1 MRRLALQSS
10 RARTAILGF
19 VVIGLVVLLHRLNQP
34 RGPSQSVQPTALP
47 PTNQTKLNAGG
58 AFSPSETNL
67 FQHLKSK
74 ASELKAIKGSEEG
87 RQTIAALRRYLSSVP
102 SGSAATAIRNWLDT
116 GEDAATQLEFKVG
129 RDGSLKEAPSL
140 RVFLLDYL
148 TQMDPATASSCAE
161 KILATMNSPDEW
173 AISLRAYGLANPTPE
188 GRAFLRQKLGEMI
201 GNEAWRNDPSAGFLE
216 AFDVIV
222 YTRDGEMTPQLAQ
235 FVQQRENRAVAHAAY
250 LALDRLIQAEA
261 SETLGQLQSRP
272 ELMEGREGTRADF
285 FARADVRD
293 AKQRTI
299 LEAYLLDPQRSP
311 AELQKFA
318 ATYPNANYMVSYNLL
333 TRTATPSGA
342 ELAARDREALRVV
355 EEWLGDTR
363 FARLGQ
369 RLAMMKS
376 RLQQFVKSPG
386 QSLPP

>member
-1 MRRLALQSS
+1 MAM
-10 RARTAILGF
+10 LGF
-19 VVIGLVVLLHRLNQP
+19 AVLGLLILLYRLNQP
-34 RGPSQSVQPTALP
+34 RGPSESLQPTALP
-47 PTNQTKLNAGG
+47 PTNQTKLNASGPP
-58 AFSPSETNL
+58 SPAETNL
-67 FQHLKSK
+67 LQHLKSK
-74 ASELKAIKGSEEG
+74 AGELKAIKGSEAG
-87 RQTIAALRRYLSSVP
+87 RQTLAELRRYISSVP
-102 SGSAATAIRNWLDT
+102 PESAATAIRNWLDT

-148 TQMDPATASSCAE
+148 TQIDPGAASSYAE
-161 KILATMNSPDEW
+161 KILGTMNSPDEW

-188 GRAFLRQKLGEMI
+188 GRAFLHLKLSEMI
-201 GNEAWRNDPSAGFLE
+201 GNEAWRNDPSVGFLE

-235 FVQQRENRAVAHAAY
+235 FVQQKENRAVAHAVY
-250 LALDRLIQAEA
+250 LALDRLIQAEPA
-261 SETLGQLQSRP
+261 ETLGQLQARP
-272 ELMEGREGTRADF
+272 EFMEGREGTRADF

-299 LEAYLLDPQRSP
+299 LENYLLDPLRST

-333 TRTATPSGA
+333 TQTATPSGA

-355 EEWLGDTR
+355 QEWLGDAR

-369 RLAMMKS
+369 HLQTMKS
-376 RLQQFVKSPG
+376 RLQQFVKLPDQSP
-386 QSLPP
+386 PP